1 MLNYKS
7 SPRPIATPF
16 QKEPLPSN
24 KKEWKSDETT
34 FRSSYYFALGRSISS
49 YRSSTVFASCLQSFA
64 QYAQT
69 FRFLREKQAVVFLS
83 VIFTS
88 FKCPWQESNLHFS
101 LRRAVSYP
109 LNDKGVK
116 IYFIHPDAS
125 VGEPTEASALN
136 DKGVIRIS
144 KLGR

>member
-69 FRFLREKQAVVFLS
+69 FRFMREKQAVVFLS

-88 FKCPWQESNLHFS
+88 FKCPWQESNLPFS
-101 LRRAVSYP
+101 LRKAVSYP
-109 LNDKGVK
+109 
-116 IYFIHPDAS
+116 
-125 VGEPTEASALN
+125 LN